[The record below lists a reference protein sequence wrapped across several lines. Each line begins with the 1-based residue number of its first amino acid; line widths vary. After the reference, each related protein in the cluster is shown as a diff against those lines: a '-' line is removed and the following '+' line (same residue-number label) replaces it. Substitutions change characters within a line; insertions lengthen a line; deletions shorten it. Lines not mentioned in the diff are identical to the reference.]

1 MNIDNNK
8 NDETVMEEKKITDV
22 PSELSSVAKLKPLS
36 SKEQINLTKK
46 GNIVMVSLP
55 SVNKAEANQWQRIVD
70 DFKVRLQKIDKS
82 WQLKTK
88 AHLQSQDRLLDT
100 RQISEL
106 ETILEQIG
114 LTLDLIITRR
124 RQTAVAAS
132 SAGYSVQ
139 QEMLSETFIDIDDLS
154 HSQDLAE
161 PLYLKNT
168 IRSGVEICH
177 PSSIII
183 LGDVNPGATILAS
196 GDVFI
201 WGTLRGIAHAGY
213 MGNRQG
219 LIMALK
225 LEATQLRIA
234 DLLAR
239 VPDNPPTNYVAE
251 VAYIGKEGIKIH
263 SAVNNFH
270 RLHNFVN
277 SENYWERIK

>member
-1 MNIDNNK
+1 MTNNA
-8 NDETVMEEKKITDV
+8 NDQIVMEENKITDI
-22 PSELSSVAKLKPLS
+22 PSELTPVPIVKPLS

-46 GNIVMVSLP
+46 GKIVLVSLP
-55 SVNKAEANQWQRIVD
+55 SVNKIEGNQWQRIID

-82 WQLKTK
+82 WQLGTK
-88 AHLQSQDRLLDT
+88 AHLQSHDRLLDT

-106 ETILEQIG
+106 KEIFSQIG

-139 QEMLSETFIDIDDLS
+139 QETFSNIDETSII
-154 HSQDLAE
+154 QDLAE

-177 PSSIII
+177 PSSVIV

-213 MGNRQG
+213 LGNRKG

-225 LEATQLRIA
+225 LEPTQLRIA
-234 DLLAR
+234 DLVAR
-239 VPDNPPTNYVAE
+239 VPDNPPTNQMAE
-251 VAYIGKEGIKIH
+251 VAYISAEGIKIH
-263 SAVNNFH
+263 SAVNFH
-270 RLHNFVN
+270 RNHHFIT
-277 SENYWERIK
+277 SENYWKAVK

>member
-1 MNIDNNK
+1 MTESEILEDK
-8 NDETVMEEKKITDV
+8 R
-22 PSELSSVAKLKPLS
+22 ELSALKPLS

-46 GNIVMVSLP
+46 GKIVIVSLP
-55 SVNKAEANQWQRIVD
+55 SVNKTEPNQWQRILD
-70 DFKVRLQKIDKS
+70 DFKIRLQKIDKS
-82 WQLKTK
+82 WSLGTKT
-88 AHLQSQDRLLDT
+88 HLQSYDRLLDT

-106 ETILEQIG
+106 KGIFEQIG
-114 LTLDLIITRR
+114 LSLDLIITRR

-139 QEMLSETFIDIDDLS
+139 QETVTDSLISSEEIPKI
-154 HSQDLAE
+154 QDLAE

-177 PSSIII
+177 PSSVIV

-219 LIMALK
+219 LIMTLK

-234 DLLAR
+234 DLVAR
-239 VPDNPPTNYVAE
+239 VPDNSPDQNMAE
-251 VAYIGKEGIKIH
+251 VAYISQEGIKIH
-263 SAVNNFH
+263 SALNFL
-270 RLHNFVN
+270 RLHDFIA
-277 SENYWERIK
+277 SENYWQRAKNF

>member
-1 MNIDNNK
+1 MTNN
-8 NDETVMEEKKITDV
+8 NPNNQIVMEEGKNTDV
-22 PSELSSVAKLKPLS
+22 VLESPSVPMVKPLS
-36 SKEQINLTKK
+36 NKEQISLTKK
-46 GNIVMVSLP
+46 GNIVVVSLP
-55 SVNKAEANQWQRIVD
+55 SVNKAETNQWQRIVD

-82 WQLKTK
+82 WQLRTK

-106 ETILEQIG
+106 ETILEEIG

-177 PSSIII
+177 PSSVII

-201 WGTLRGIAHAGY
+201 WGALRGIAHAGY

-225 LEATQLRIA
+225 LEPTQLRIA
-234 DLLAR
+234 DLVAR
-239 VPDNPPTNYVAE
+239 VPDNPPTNYMAE
-251 VAYIGKEGIKIH
+251 VAYIGEEGIKIH
-263 SAVNNFH
+263 SAVNFY

-277 SENYWERIK
+277 SENYWERVKQ

>member
-1 MNIDNNK
+1 MSNNNA
-8 NDETVMEEKKITDV
+8 NDQIVMEEDKITDIPSPSPPV
-22 PSELSSVAKLKPLS
+22 PIVKPLS

-46 GNIVMVSLP
+46 GKIVLVSLP
-55 SVNKAEANQWQRIVD
+55 SVNKIETNQWQRIVD
-70 DFKVRLQKIDKS
+70 DFKIRLQKIDKS
-82 WQLKTK
+82 WQLGTK
-88 AHLQSQDRLLDT
+88 AHLQSYDRLLDT

-106 ETILEQIG
+106 KEILEQIG

-139 QEMLSETFIDIDDLS
+139 QETLSNSDETSII
-154 HSQDLAE
+154 QDLAE

-177 PSSIII
+177 PSSVIV

-213 MGNRQG
+213 LGNRKG

-225 LEATQLRIA
+225 LEPTQLRIA
-234 DLLAR
+234 DLVAR
-239 VPDNPPTNYVAE
+239 VPDNPPTNQMAE
-251 VAYIGKEGIKIH
+251 VAYISAEGIKIH
-263 SAVNNFH
+263 LAVNFH
-270 RLHNFVN
+270 RNHNFIT
-277 SENYWERIK
+277 SKNYWERVK

>member
-1 MNIDNNK
+1 MNTDNVHN
-8 NDETVMEEKKITDV
+8 NQTVMEEEIIADV
-22 PSELSSVAKLKPLS
+22 PSELTPVVKAKPLS

-46 GNIVMVSLP
+46 GKIVVISLP
-55 SVNKAEANQWQRIVD
+55 SVNKTEANQWQRIVD
-70 DFKVRLQKIDKS
+70 DFKIRLQKIDKS
-82 WQLKTK
+82 WQLGTK

-106 ETILEQIG
+106 KTILEQIG

-139 QEMLSETFIDIDDLS
+139 QETLTDTLIDIDNPS
-154 HSQDLAE
+154 TIQDLAE

-196 GDVFI
+196 GDVFV

-213 MGNRQG
+213 LGNRQG
-219 LIMALK
+219 LIMALR

-234 DLLAR
+234 DLVAR
-239 VPDNPPTNYVAE
+239 IPDNPPVQSTAE
-251 VAYIGKEGIKIH
+251 VAYVGEEGIKIH
-263 SAVNNFH
+263 SAVNFH
-270 RLHNFVN
+270 RLHSFIN
-277 SENYWERIK
+277 SKNYWERVK

>member
-1 MNIDNNK
+1 MTNNA
-8 NDETVMEEKKITDV
+8 NDQIVMEEDKITDI
-22 PSELSSVAKLKPLS
+22 PSELTPVPIVKPLS
-36 SKEQINLTKK
+36 SKQQINLTKK
-46 GNIVMVSLP
+46 GNIVVVSLP
-55 SVNKAEANQWQRIVD
+55 SLSVNKAEANQWQRILD

-100 RQISEL
+100 RQINEL
-106 ETILEQIG
+106 ETILEEIG

-239 VPDNPPTNYVAE
+239 VPDNPPTNQMAE

-263 SAVNNFH
+263 SAVNFH

-277 SENYWERIK
+277 SENYWQRIK

>member
-8 NDETVMEEKKITDV
+8 NDETVMEEKKITHV
-22 PSELSSVAKLKPLS
+22 PSELTPVPIVKPLS

-46 GNIVMVSLP
+46 GNIVVVSLP

-82 WQLKTK
+82 WQLRTK

-139 QEMLSETFIDIDDLS
+139 QEMLSETFIDIDDSS

-225 LEATQLRIA
+225 LEPTQLRIA
-234 DLLAR
+234 DLVAR
-239 VPDNPPTNYVAE
+239 VPDNPPTNYTAE
-251 VAYIGKEGIKIH
+251 VAYIGQEGIKIH
-263 SAVNNFH
+263 SAVNFH
-270 RLHNFVN
+270 RLHNFIY
-277 SENYWERIK
+277 SENYWERVK